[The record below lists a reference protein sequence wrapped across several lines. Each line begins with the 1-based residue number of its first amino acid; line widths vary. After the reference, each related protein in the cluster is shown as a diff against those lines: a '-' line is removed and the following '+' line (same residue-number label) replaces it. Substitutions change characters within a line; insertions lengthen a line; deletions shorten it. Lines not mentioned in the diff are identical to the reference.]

1 LTTNTIILKP
11 SNKEFVLDKTKLIHS
26 SLIAGLSKNLR
37 SNISLVN
44 RDDLICKIVRNPSGI
59 NNALGVTFND
69 FDNPS
74 SQYNCFWIGINL
86 LVTFCEQGILKYKEN
101 SFVIN
106 NNEEEIIMED
116 FKVVKI
122 SFCEGS
128 NTSSVYPYALIDDM
142 ELTVGDLVVV
152 KPAHHPITLA
162 RVVGFEN
169 EPSANDVHFA
179 SQGREIINK
188 VDTSAYEQRIKNRK
202 RKAELKREMDKLVSE
217 NKELVLY
224 AAVAENNPKMAE
236 LLNEYKNLI

>member
-1 LTTNTIILKP
+1 MLEIK
-11 SNKEFVLDKTKLIHS
+11 
-26 SLIAGLSKNLR
+26 
-37 SNISLVN
+37 
-44 RDDLICKIVRNPSGI
+44 SGI

-86 LVTFCEQGILKYKEN
+86 LITFCEQRILRYKEN
-101 SFVIN
+101 SIVIS
-106 NNEEEIIMED
+106 NEEEIIMED

-122 SFCEGS
+122 SFCEGL
-128 NTSSVYPYALIDDM
+128 NTSSVYPYALVDDM

-179 SQGREIINK
+179 AQGREIINK
-188 VDTSAYEQRIKNRK
+188 VDTSAYEHRIKNRK

-224 AAVAENNPKMAE
+224 AAVAKDNPAMAK
-236 LLNEYKNLI
+236 LLEEYKSLV